1 MGDDKTLGRYHYFC
15 LGCFVGQLIL
25 SDPPPVAF
33 DGLKTF
39 STMLDLSSAVTL
51 FFLTTGE
58 AMLENEVI
66 IKVNKAHSA
75 LSDIEYDSEEHPY
88 RVIKVYV

>member
-1 MGDDKTLGRYHYFC
+1 MRLLC
-15 LGCFVGQLIL
+15 
-25 SDPPPVAF
+25 
-33 DGLKTF
+33 
-39 STMLDLSSAVTL
+39 